1 MGLTS
6 SQYTNL
12 FEVIGEYV
20 QRINDFVTI
29 ISDLETD
36 RSQIETEMQANSAP
50 IVLYRDNTDTFDGFK
65 SSALGW
71 IQQLATK
78 IDDVLN
84 NDELVL
90 DHFSTT
96 SGWEGILIELIKDM
110 NTASQTIKK
119 NTITIGSVTDS
130 KTNATAG
137 TVLIDSG
144 LDGYNPPSSNSP
156 ARDDYNGLTSEL
168 APTSDAMVITCNSD
182 SIVSNLSEGSESFDW
197 GGTVGGEGYTTED
210 PGTGVGPNL
219 STLQS
224 YTSNFGISN
233 ADFETWTDETTPGTW
248 VEGSGT
254 VTRSASPYK
263 GTYACSFVGDGS
275 TVMTI
280 TQAATSGSFSRLR
293 RYCVACY
300 VKGESGIAA
309 GALEIMFTGTG
320 YTASSSEKI
329 SMDASALAG
338 ATSWT
343 LKHFYI
349 NMPNDIP
356 SDLTLS
362 IDVKS
367 GLTSPKTVS
376 IDHVMIGPVVYNG
389 GVNAV
394 VVMGAGVFRVNDSFS
409 FSISNDNAGI
419 FQTFFRKGLGLQLP
433 SAASPTIADS
443 LASD

>member
-6 SQYTNL
+6 GQYTNL
-12 FEVIGEYV
+12 FEVMGEYV
-20 QRINDFVTI
+20 QRINDYVTI

-36 RSQIETEMQANSAP
+36 RSQIEAEMQANSAP
-50 IVLYRDNTDTFDGFK
+50 LNLYRDNTDIFDNFK
-65 SSALGW
+65 STTLSW
-71 IQQLATK
+71 ITQLTSK
-78 IDDVLN
+78 IETVLN

-90 DHFSTT
+90 DQFTTT
-96 SGWEGILIELIKDM
+96 SGWDGILLELIPDM
-110 NTASQTIKK
+110 ISASQTIKK
-119 NTITIGSVTDS
+119 STITIGSVTDS
-130 KTNATAG
+130 KTNSTAG
-137 TVLIDSG
+137 TVLIDG
-144 LDGYNPPSSNSP
+144 VLDGYSSPGRGFS
-156 ARDDYNGLTSEL
+156 AREDYNGVSSEL
-168 APTSDAMVITCNSD
+168 APTSDAMVIACTSD
-182 SIVSNLSEGSESFDW
+182 SVVSGISEGSEKFAW
-197 GGTVGGEGYTTED
+197 GGSVGEEGYTTNNS
-210 PGTGVGPNL
+210 GTGAGPAL

-224 YTSNFGISN
+224 LTTTISN
-233 ADFETWTDETTPGTW
+233 ADFETWTDGTTPGTW
-248 VEGSGT
+248 TESSGT

-280 TQAATSGSFSRLR
+280 TQAVAGSFDRKR

-300 VKGESGIAA
+300 VKGQTGIAA

-320 YTASSSEKI
+320 YTAGGTEKI
-329 SMDASALAG
+329 SMDASALAA
-338 ATSWT
+338 ATGWT

-356 SDLTLS
+356 SDLKLS

-367 GLTSPKTVS
+367 GLTNAKTVI
-376 IDHVMIGPVVYNG
+376 IDQVMVGPVVYNG

-394 VVMGAGVFRVNDSFS
+394 VVMGAGVFRKNDTFS
-409 FSISNDNAGI
+409 FSLSNNNSGV

>member
-12 FEVIGEYV
+12 FEIIGEYV

-36 RSQIETEMQANSAP
+36 RSQIEAEMQANSAP
-50 IVLYRDNTDTFDGFK
+50 IALYGDNTIIFDGFK
-65 SSALGW
+65 SSALSW
-71 IQQLATK
+71 IRQLTTK
-78 IDDVLN
+78 VEAVLN

-90 DHFSTT
+90 DQFTTT
-96 SGWEGILIELIKDM
+96 SGWEGILVEVIKDM
-110 NTASQTIKK
+110 ISASQTIKK
-119 NTITIGSVTDS
+119 STITIGSVTDA

-137 TVLIDSG
+137 TVLIDG
-144 LDGYNPPSSNSP
+144 VLDGYNSPGSRFP
-156 ARDDYNGLTSEL
+156 AREDYNGITSEL
-168 APTSDAMVITCNSD
+168 APTSDAMVITCTSD
-182 SIVSNLSEGSESFDW
+182 SVASNISEGSESFAW
-197 GGTVGGEGYTTED
+197 GGTVGDEGYTIED

-224 YTSNFGISN
+224 HTSTFGLSN
-233 ADFETWTDETTPGTW
+233 ADFETWPDATTPGTW
-248 VEGSGT
+248 TESSGT

-280 TQAATSGSFSRLR
+280 NQSVSSGSFTRLR

-300 VKGESGIAA
+300 VKGQTGIAA
-309 GALEIMFTGTG
+309 GELEIMFTGTG
-320 YTASSSEKI
+320 YTAGSSEKI
-329 SMDASALAG
+329 SMDASALAA
-338 ATSWT
+338 ATGWT

-356 SDLTLS
+356 SDLKLS
-362 IDVKS
+362 IDVKG
-367 GLTSPKTVS
+367 GLTNAKTVI
-376 IDHVMIGPVVYNG
+376 IDHVMVGPVVYNG

-409 FSISNDNAGI
+409 FAISNNNAGV

-433 SAASPTIADS
+433 SAASPSIADS